1 MLQGKS
7 HVWQIVKEAHGYTVR
22 QRKVHGANYE
32 IVGFYRSN
40 CDARRAIDQLYMKE
54 GGIK

>member
-40 CDARRAIDQLYMKE
+40 CDARRAVDKLYMKE
-54 GGIK
+54 EGIK